1 MAEEKKVLKLTL
13 KKPEAAPAAPTPAP
27 APTPAVRPTVA
38 APAPAVAAPAA
49 GGVIK
54 LILQNAKIHIDQ
66 VIIKREE
73 KK

>member
-13 KKPEAAPAAPTPAP
+13 KKPEAAPVPTAAPAP
-27 APTPAVRPTVA
+27 ATAAPAPTVA
-38 APAPAVAAPAA
+38 APAPISTAVPA

-66 VIIKREE
+66 VIIKRE
-73 KK
+73 

>member
-13 KKPEAAPAAPTPAP
+13 KKPEATPTPTPTPTTTPTPAAAPTP
-27 APTPAVRPTVA
+27 TPSVSTT
-38 APAPAVAAPAA
+38 